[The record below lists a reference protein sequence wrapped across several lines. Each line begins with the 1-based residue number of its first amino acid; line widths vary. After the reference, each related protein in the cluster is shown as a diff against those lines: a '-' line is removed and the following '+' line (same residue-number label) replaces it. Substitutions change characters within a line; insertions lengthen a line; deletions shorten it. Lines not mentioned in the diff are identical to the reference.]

1 MGFYRYTCNTK
12 LINSKYMKPTYA
24 SKLCSLVLFFSI
36 SISAQTV
43 GINTKTAE
51 GILDVSSGIHGIVL
65 PRIAL
70 TGTNVAAPVLNPQG
84 GGLAVGTVVY
94 NTNATATGS
103 DDVYPGV
110 YVWSGTEWVN
120 KFTKKHAAFF
130 TQSSFFQPASNA
142 GYENIPGLNNQSFVA
157 NYTGVYKVEISVNF
171 GAGYIKNAS
180 AGTDVAAQ
188 EGIFRFTFDG
198 TDYFMPLKTYGTHI
212 DGAGG
217 TTYYAIWEQ
226 FSIVDYLNLT
236 AGVSYNFDLDFDQF
250 DSPGFVNNGN
260 SGTGKGYI
268 GIPDHVPCS
277 VEFIY
282 IGD

>member
-1 MGFYRYTCNTK
+1 MLYWLYQIDK
-12 LINSKYMKPTYA
+12 LKYMKPTYT

-43 GINTKTAE
+43 GVNTKTAE
-51 GILDVSSGIHGIVL
+51 GILDVNSNIHGIVL

-84 GGLAVGTVVY
+84 GGLAVGTVIY
-94 NTNATATGS
+94 NTNSTATGS

-120 KFTKKHAAFF
+120 KFTKKHAAFYP
-130 TQSSFFQPASNA
+130 QSSMLRPRSDV
-142 GYENIPGLNNQSFVA
+142 GYENIPGLNNLSFVA

-171 GAGYIKNAS
+171 GAGYIKDAS
-180 AGTDVAAQ
+180 AGTDVGAQ
-188 EGIFRFTFDG
+188 EGIFRFTFNG
-198 TDYFMPLKTYGTHI
+198 NDYFMPVRTNGTRT
-212 DGAGG
+212 DSG

-236 AGVSYNFDLDFDQF
+236 AGVSYSFDLDFDQF

-260 SGTGKGYI
+260 SGFGSGYI